1 MKGKIPD
8 KMLGAVLDSLPIEL
22 TLTDADDRIIAWT
35 EPKTKI
41 FQRKDEILGTDVR
54 KCHPEKSQAKV
65 EKLLQDLKSGKRDR
79 ALTIIDCKGPDGKP
93 AKVKVEYAAVR
104 SPDGKYLG
112 CLETCR
118 YADEK

>member
-8 KMLGAVLDSLPIEL
+8 KMLGALLDALPLEL
-22 TLTDADDRIIAWT
+22 TLTDAGDRIVAWT
-35 EPKTKI
+35 EPKNKI

-54 KCHPEKSQAKV
+54 KCHSEKSQAKV
-65 EKLLQDLKSGKRDR
+65 EKLLQDLKSGKKDN
-79 ALTIIDCKGPDGKP
+79 AVTIIDCKGLDGKP
-93 AKVKVEYAAVR
+93 AKILVEYAAVR

>member
-1 MKGKIPD
+1 MKGKIPE
-8 KMLGAVLDSLPIEL
+8 KMLAAALDSLPVEL
-22 TLTDADDRIIAWT
+22 TLTDAGDRIVAWT
-35 EPKTKI
+35 EPTTKI

-54 KCHPEKSQAKV
+54 KCHSEKSQAKV
-65 EKLLQDLKSGKRDR
+65 EKLLRDLKLGKRDK

-93 AKVKVEYAAVR
+93 GKVIVEYSAVR

-118 YADEK
+118 YADKK